1 MGFDYQCDFK
11 LKDCINALGIEERG
25 RVQTVVTDEV
35 LRLSDDYVPFDEA
48 GKYENPG
55 RLKDSV
61 HIEDGT
67 DVVWNA
73 PYARRWYYQD
83 ANFQGAP
90 MRGRYWVPR
99 MLQDGGLAK
108 IKEAV
113 RREMKK

>member
-73 PYARRWYYQD
+73 PYARRWLISRERRC
-83 ANFQGAP
+83 AAGTGFPVCSRTAA
-90 MRGRYWVPR
+90 
-99 MLQDGGLAK
+99 LQ
-108 IKEAV
+108 
-113 RREMKK
+113 R